1 MRPTN
6 VATLI
11 MLNPSLTLATN
22 NSESRKIAYLQQTCV
37 SSRAVSAR
45 RHRTTFTRRYRTTCD
60 LLRSSPQSY
69 YLMMLVDDA
78 RRELIRVCDSV
89 FSFVRSFLYVSFR
102 ILHLF
107 VCIDIKSLILL
118 TLGMPLRLQLEQ

>member
-1 MRPTN
+1 
-6 VATLI
+6 
-11 MLNPSLTLATN
+11 MLFHKAP
-22 NSESRKIAYLQQTCV
+22 
-37 SSRAVSAR
+37 
-45 RHRTTFTRRYRTTCD
+45 
-60 LLRSSPQSY
+60 Y